1 MTRMWLDP
9 PGAAEQAARRIEPS
23 GQPLNLSRRAVTFLL
38 GATALTAP
46 ALAGPPAAAADVAF
60 AALSARWLDAFLR
73 LQPVT
78 ATQTGDHRFDGEI
91 DDMSADGRGARLKAW
106 QSLLAE
112 LTALDRS
119 KLSRDNQV
127 DAAIL
132 ASQLRYAIWDDETC
146 QSWAWDPQSYS
157 GLAGNA
163 IYGLMSREFAP
174 LPDRMRSAISRMEKL
189 PALYAQMRAALQ
201 PARVPLVHAQT
212 VAKQNS
218 GVVEV
223 VESMVLPHAEA
234 LNAADQA
241 RLTAAA
247 ATLKAAV
254 AEHQTWLDTVLV
266 ANAKGDFR
274 LGAKL
279 FDEKLVFTLNSQLS
293 RKDIRERAEAAIKA
307 TRATMYDVSRKA
319 LAGKPGAPA
328 MPDAPTPQQ
337 EQAGIEAAL
346 ALAYAQR
353 PPRDKVVE
361 TAQKALALA
370 TDFVRKQDLITLP
383 DAPVAVVLMPKFAQG
398 VAVAYCDSPGP
409 LDKGM
414 RTYFD
419 VSPIP
424 DDWTQAQADSFLRE
438 YNTLGIHD
446 IAVHE
451 AMPGH
456 YVQLW
461 HSNACPSLI
470 RAVLGSGSFIEGWA
484 VYAEGMMV
492 QEGFLDRDPLY
503 QLVQLKV
510 LLRTIS
516 NAILDQAIHVD
527 GISKEDAMHL
537 MTVTAFQQEREA
549 AGKWIRASLSSTQLS
564 TYFVGVSE
572 HNAIRAEAERRGGAA
587 FALKAYHDK
596 VLAYGSAPARY
607 VQALMFDTPV
617 EG

>member
-1 MTRMWLDP
+1 MWLDP
-9 PGAAEQAARRIEPS
+9 PRGAEQAARRIEPS
-23 GQPLNLSRRAVTFLL
+23 GPLLNLSRRAVTLLL
-38 GATALTAP
+38 GATALTVP
-46 ALAGPPAAAADVAF
+46 ALAKPHAAPMSADGYF
-60 AALSARWLDAFLR
+60 ANLSARWLDAFLR

-91 DDMSADGRGARLKAW
+91 DDMSGNGRGARLKAW
-106 QSLLAE
+106 RNLLAE
-112 LTALDRS
+112 LMALDRS
-119 KLSRDNQV
+119 KLSHDNQV

-132 ASQLRYAIWDDETC
+132 ASQLKYAIWDDEVC
-146 QSWAWDPQSYS
+146 QSWAWDPQAYS

-163 IYGLMSREFAP
+163 IYGLMSREFAS

-189 PALYAQMRAALQ
+189 PELYAQMRAALQ

-212 VAKQNS
+212 VARQNG

-223 VESMVLPHAEA
+223 VESMVLPHAGTLGA
-234 LNAADQA
+234 GDQA

-247 ATLKAAV
+247 AKLKAAV
-254 AEHQTWLDTVLV
+254 AEHQTWLDTILV
-266 ANAKGDFR
+266 PTAQGDFR

-307 TRATMYDVSRKA
+307 TRATMYAVSRKA
-319 LAGKPGAPA
+319 LTGKPGAPA
-328 MPDAPTPQQ
+328 MPDAPTPDQ
-337 EQAGIEAAL
+337 EQAAIEAAL

-361 TAQKALALA
+361 TAEKALALA
-370 TDFVRKQDLITLP
+370 TDFVRAHDLITLP
-383 DAPVAVVLMPKFAQG
+383 DAPVAVVIMPKFAQG

-424 DDWTQAQADSFLRE
+424 DDWTPEQADSFLRE

-461 HSNACPSLI
+461 HSNTCPSMI

-492 QEGFLDRDPLY
+492 KEGFLDHDPLY

-516 NAILDQAIHVD
+516 NSILDQAIHVD

-572 HNAIRAEAERRGGAA
+572 HNAIRAEAERRAGAG

-596 VLAYGSAPARY
+596 VLSYGSAPARY
-607 VQALMFDTPV
+607 VQALMFDQPV
-617 EG
+617 DG

>member
-1 MTRMWLDP
+1 MTL
-9 PGAAEQAARRIEPS
+9 
-23 GQPLNLSRRAVTFLL
+23 LL
-38 GATALTAP
+38 GATALTVP
-46 ALAGPPAAAADVAF
+46 ALATPPAAPMGADGYF
-60 AALSARWLDAFLR
+60 ANLSARWLDAFLR

-91 DDMSADGRGARLKAW
+91 DDMSGNGRGARLKAW
-106 QSLLAE
+106 RNLLAE
-112 LTALDRS
+112 LMALDRS

-132 ASQLRYAIWDDETC
+132 ASQLKYAIWDDEVC
-146 QSWAWDPQSYS
+146 QSWAWDPQAYS

-174 LPDRMRSAISRMEKL
+174 LPARMASAISRMEKL
-189 PALYAQMRAALQ
+189 PALYAQMRAALV

-212 VAKQNS
+212 VAKQNG

-223 VESMVLPHAEA
+223 VESMVLPHADA
-234 LNAADQA
+234 LGAADQA

-247 ATLKAAV
+247 AKLKAAV
-254 AEHQTWLDTVLV
+254 AEHQTWLDNTLV
-266 ANAKGDFR
+266 PNAKGDFR
-274 LGAKL
+274 IGAKL
-279 FDEKLVFTLNSQLS
+279 FDEKLVFTLNSTLS
-293 RKDIRERAEAAIKA
+293 RKEIREQADAAVKT
-307 TRATMYDVSRKA
+307 TRAAMYAVSRKA
-319 LAGKPGAPA
+319 FAQRN
-328 MPDAPTPQQ
+328 MPVVTPNVITPEHQQ
-337 EQAGIEAAL
+337 TTIEAAL

-353 PPRDKVVE
+353 SPRDKVVE
-361 TAQKALALA
+361 TAEKALALA
-370 TDFVRKQDLITLP
+370 TDFVRAHDLITLP

-414 RTYFD
+414 KTYFD

-424 DDWTQAQADSFLRE
+424 DDWTQEQADSFLRE

-461 HSNACPSLI
+461 HSNKCPSMI

-492 QEGFLDRDPLY
+492 EQGFRADEPLY

-510 LLRTIS
+510 LLRTVT
-516 NAILDQAIHVD
+516 NAILDQMVHVD
-527 GISKEDAMHL
+527 GISKEDAMTL
-537 MTVTAFQQEREA
+537 MTRTAFQQEREA
-549 AGKWIRASLSSTQLS
+549 AGKWTRASLSSTQLS

-572 HNAIRAEAERRGGAA
+572 HNAIRAEAERRAGTG
-587 FALKAYHDK
+587 FDLKTYHDK
-596 VLAYGSAPARY
+596 VLSYGSAPRAMSRR
-607 VQALMFDTPV
+607 
-617 EG
+617 